1 MIYFTRHGESV
12 ANVADREGEPRPK
25 DSDRLSDRGWEQARE
40 VGRRLRGEGIEVVL
54 ASHYKRAQE
63 TAQAI
68 GEIIGVDVEVD
79 PDLHEVRQS
88 DQFYA
93 SSPDFG
99 ETANAFWMPTAERDF
114 AEPGAESF
122 DAIVARVRRV
132 QERLAERATGRNV
145 LAVSHWGFM
154 HFFLGVTLF
163 GEEFA
168 PAHILPL
175 YRVSHANSGV
185 SIFER
190 RDEWEI
196 DGARFG
202 GWALTTWNDQ
212 GHL

>member
-12 ANVADREGEPRPK
+12 ANVADRKGEPRPN
-25 DSDRLSDRGWEQARE
+25 DSDRLSERGWEQARE
-40 VGRRLRGEGIEVVL
+40 VGRRLRGEGIQAIL

-63 TAQAI
+63 TGQAI
-68 GEIIGVDVEVD
+68 GEILGVEVEVD

-93 SSPDFG
+93 ASPDFG
-99 ETANAFWMPTAERDF
+99 ETANAFWMPSADPDF
-114 AEPGAESF
+114 AEAGAESF
-122 DAIVARVRRV
+122 NDVVARVHRV
-132 QERLAERATGRNV
+132 QDRLAERATHQRV
-145 LAVSHWGFM
+145 LAVSHWGFL

-163 GEEFA
+163 GEEFS
-168 PAHILPL
+168 PTHILPL

>member
-12 ANVADREGEPRPK
+12 ANVADRAGEPRPH
-25 DSDRLSDRGWEQARE
+25 DSDRLSERGWEQARD
-40 VGRRLRGEGIEVVL
+40 VGRRLRGEGIEAIF

-63 TAQAI
+63 TGTAI
-68 GEIIGVDVEVD
+68 GEILGVAVEVD

-88 DQFYA
+88 DAFYA
-93 SSPDFG
+93 SSPNFG
-99 ETANAFWMPTAERDF
+99 DTGNAIWMPTADPDF
-114 AEPGAESF
+114 AEAGAESF
-122 DAIVARVRRV
+122 NAVVARVRRV
-132 QERLAERATGRNV
+132 QERLAARADGRRV
-145 LAVSHWGFM
+145 LAVSHWGFL

-163 GEEFA
+163 DHDFS
-168 PAHILPL
+168 PAHLLPL
-175 YRVSHANSGV
+175 YRVSHANTGI

-190 RDEWEI
+190 REEWEI

>member
-12 ANVADREGEPRPK
+12 ANVADRAREPRPK
-25 DSDRLSDRGWEQARE
+25 DSDRLSERGWEQARG
-40 VGRRLRGEGIEVVL
+40 VGRRLRGEGIEAIF

-68 GEIIGVDVEVD
+68 AEMIEVEVEVD

-99 ETANAFWMPTAERDF
+99 ESGNAFWMPTADPDF
-114 AEPGAESF
+114 AHPGAESF
-122 DAIVARVRRV
+122 NAIVARVRRV
-132 QERLAERATGRNV
+132 QDRLGEYADGRRV
-145 LAVSHWGFM
+145 LAVSHWGFL

-163 GEEFA
+163 GEEFS
-168 PAHILPL
+168 PAHLLTL
-175 YRVSHANSGV
+175 YRVSHANTGISV
-185 SIFER
+185 FES
-190 RDEWEI
+190 RDWEI

-202 GWALTTWNDQ
+202 GWGLTTWNDQ

>member
-12 ANVADREGEPRPK
+12 ANVADRAGEPRPK
-25 DSDRLSDRGWEQARE
+25 DSDRLSERGWEQARG
-40 VGRRLRGEGIEVVL
+40 VGRRLRGEGIEAIL

-68 GEIIGVDVEVD
+68 GEIVGVGVEVD

-93 SSPDFG
+93 SSPNFG
-99 ETANAFWMPTAERDF
+99 DSANAHWMPTADRDF
-114 AEPGAESF
+114 AQPGAESF
-122 DAIVARVRRV
+122 NDIVARVRRV
-132 QERLAERATGRNV
+132 QDRLTEYAGDRRV
-145 LAVSHWGFM
+145 LAVSHWGFL

-168 PAHILPL
+168 PSHLLPL
-175 YRVSHANSGV
+175 YRISHANTGISV
-185 SIFER
+185 FEK
-190 RDEWEI
+190 RDWEV

-202 GWALTTWNDQ
+202 GWGLTTWNDQ

>member
-1 MIYFTRHGESV
+1 VIYFTRHGESV
-12 ANVADREGEPRPK
+12 ANVADREGRPRPK

-40 VGRRLRGEGIEVVL
+40 VGRRLRGEGIEVIL

-68 GEIIGVDVEVD
+68 AESVGVDVEVD

-99 ETANAFWMPTAERDF
+99 ESANAFWMPTAERDF
-114 AEPGAESF
+114 AQPGAESF
-122 DAIVARVRRV
+122 DDLVARVGRV
-132 QERLAERATGRNV
+132 QERLAGFAADQRV
-145 LAVSHWGFM
+145 LAVSHWGFL

-163 GEEFA
+163 GEEFS
-168 PAHILPL
+168 PAHLLPL
-175 YRVSHANSGV
+175 YRVSHANTGV
-185 SIFER
+185 SIFEL

>member
-12 ANVADREGEPRPK
+12 ANVADRAREPRPH
-25 DSDRLSDRGWEQARE
+25 DSDRLSERGWEQARG
-40 VGRRLRGEGIEVVL
+40 VGRRLRGEGIEAIV

-68 GEIIGVDVEVD
+68 GEIIGVGVAVD

-99 ETANAFWMPTAERDF
+99 ESSNAFWMPTAERDF
-114 AEPGAESF
+114 AHPGAESF

-132 QERLAERATGRNV
+132 QDRLADYAGDRRV
-145 LAVSHWGFM
+145 LAVSHWGFL

-163 GEEFA
+163 AEQFS
-168 PAHILPL
+168 PAHLLPL
-175 YRVSHANSGV
+175 YRISHANTGISV
-185 SIFER
+185 FEQ
-190 RDEWEI
+190 RDWEV

-202 GWALTTWNDQ
+202 GWGLMTWNDQ

>member
-12 ANVADREGEPRPK
+12 ANVADREGHPRPK
-25 DSDRLSDRGWEQARE
+25 DSDRLSDRGWEQARD
-40 VGRRLRGEGIEVVL
+40 VGRRLRGEGIEVIL

-68 GEIIGVDVEVD
+68 GEIIGLDVEVD
-79 PDLHEVRQS
+79 PDLHEVKQS

-99 ETANAFWMPTAERDF
+99 ESANAFWMPTAERDF
-114 AEPGAESF
+114 AQPGAESF
-122 DAIVARVRRV
+122 NAIVARVRRV

-163 GEEFA
+163 GDEFE

-190 RDEWEI
+190 LDEWQI

-202 GWALTTWNDQ
+202 GWALRTWNDQ